1 MSESLKIWISIPPR
15 ELSPNA
21 RVHWAQKSRAVARYR
36 NEAFLSALEA
46 MGRDKK
52 GFPWPG
58 AILVAEF
65 HFLTKRKRDRDNLA
79 ASLKSAIDGFADAG
93 IVKDDNTIRIA
104 GVLVVVGSRRPGVEI
119 ELARAERTVAVRAGR
134 MKGGKA

>member
-1 MSESLKIWISIPPR
+1 MSDILKIWLGLPPR

-21 RVHWAQKSRAVARYR
+21 RVHWAAKARAVKAYRSDAR
-36 NEAFLSALEA
+36 LCALAA
-46 MGRDKK
+46 MGGRKK

-104 GVLVVVGSRRPGVEI
+104 GILVVVGSRRAGVEI
-119 ELARAERTVAVRAGR
+119 ELVRQE
-134 MKGGKA
+134 KTP

>member
-1 MSESLKIWISIPPR
+1 VSSKNSLRLWISIPPR

-21 RVHWAQKSRAVARYR
+21 RVHWAAKARAVKAYR
-36 NEAFLSALEA
+36 QEAHLSALAA

-79 ASLKSAIDGFADAG
+79 ASLKPALDSFADAG

-104 GVLVVVGSRRPGVEI
+104 GILVVVGSRRPGVEI
-119 ELARAERTVAVRAGR
+119 ELARSE
-134 MKGGKA
+134 KP